1 MSRKNRTPMIYGRSI
16 FGCRAATHDLW
27 AFNFW
32 GADME
37 EVWNGHSAVLLQI
50 DFDFS

>member
-1 MSRKNRTPMIYGRSI
+1 MIYGRSI

-37 EVWNGHSAVLLQI
+37 VWNGHSAVLLQI